1 MIYVFY
7 YYYYY
12 IIHNYKLDI
21 YNQHYTHCTR
31 YCLNLRRKE
40 SQIHVAWSNIV
51 FAVVEIWKKK
61 AQRIFITLFFWNSFW
76 SRSGWD
82 TWLGVKR
89 TSRQVLA
96 FTSITK
102 RAMTNAIPSNY
113 KIWPAA
119 SLLSILG
126 VDGLKALVK
135 ELQTKTIFDGG
146 VFQSLC
152 CDLSVSSSLLM
163 PLSIKMFVESDA
175 MKIEKIVKYFL
186 ITKQLK
192 STRRETQTRN
202 IRCKLTTYI
211 FTIFF

>member
-1 MIYVFY
+1 
-7 YYYYY
+7 
-12 IIHNYKLDI
+12 
-21 YNQHYTHCTR
+21 
-31 YCLNLRRKE
+31 
-40 SQIHVAWSNIV
+40 
-51 FAVVEIWKKK
+51 
-61 AQRIFITLFFWNSFW
+61 
-76 SRSGWD
+76 
-82 TWLGVKR
+82 
-89 TSRQVLA
+89 
-96 FTSITK
+96 
-102 RAMTNAIPSNY
+102 MTNAIPSNY

-175 MKIEKIVKYFL
+175 MKIAKIVKYCL

-211 FTIFF
+211 FTIFLKYYAIWPSKDQQQQNLPHTVKHSIQIKN